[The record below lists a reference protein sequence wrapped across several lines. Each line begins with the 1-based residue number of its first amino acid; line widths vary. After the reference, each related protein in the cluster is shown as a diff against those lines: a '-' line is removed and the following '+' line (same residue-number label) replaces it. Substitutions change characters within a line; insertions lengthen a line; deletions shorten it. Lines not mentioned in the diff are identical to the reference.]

1 MDEGRIWFSVL
12 YRPSN
17 WRLAMTTV
25 AARLQPE
32 EHDEEKKVASA
43 TSRLRSVVA
52 DFGTCSVDW
61 QLRIENTRVKLK
73 RLYPKIKA

>member
-1 MDEGRIWFSVL
+1 MHQNGGTLHATDRMFDKDADVTQDGMRSFLRIAQGR
-12 YRPSN
+12 
-17 WRLAMTTV
+17 T
-25 AARLQPE
+25 
-32 EHDEEKKVASA
+32 SA
-43 TSRLRSVVA
+43 TSRLRSGVA